1 MSLLCLVLGHVWSHG
16 CRCDRCGRKRN
27 EHHEWDGCKCTM
39 CDEVNHHWFVKDW
52 SYDGQKYAF
61 EKECVKCGEK
71 NQSIEHVPFGKMV
84 LGKQLT
90 IS

>member
-1 MSLLCLVLGHVWSHG
+1 
-16 CRCDRCGRKRN
+16 
-27 EHHEWDGCKCTM
+27 M
-39 CDEVNHHWFVKDW
+39 CDEVNHHWFIKDW

-61 EKECVKCGEK
+61 EKECIKCGEK